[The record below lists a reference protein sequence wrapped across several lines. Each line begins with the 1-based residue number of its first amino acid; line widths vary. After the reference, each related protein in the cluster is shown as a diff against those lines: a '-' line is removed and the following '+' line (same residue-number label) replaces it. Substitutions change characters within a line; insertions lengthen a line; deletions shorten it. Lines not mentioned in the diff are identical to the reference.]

1 MAQTPEESPYIDLP
15 ELSEVFADRIRSV
28 HWDGHC
34 FRIEFAVGRRLVK
47 KEGKPPSGAPD
58 LHDGIYPCARIVL
71 TPFAT
76 VNLKDA
82 LLQILAA
89 LEKQGVLKHAAPA
102 SEVEQ

>member
-1 MAQTPEESPYIDLP
+1 MADTPEESPYIDLP
-15 ELSEVFADRIRSV
+15 QLSEVFADRVRSV

-34 FRIEFAVGRRLVK
+34 FRIEFAVVRRLVK
-47 KEGKPPSGAPD
+47 KEAKPPSVAPE
-58 LHDGIYPCARIVL
+58 LHDGIYPCARVVL

-89 LEKQGVLKHAAPA
+89 LENQRVLNLAAPA
-102 SEVEQ
+102 SEVKQ